1 MSGFRSE
8 SAVARSGAAS
18 RMFGVVAVVGVLCA
32 MTLYAY
38 ESGQWKSLPAQ
49 LQTNSSTTALVGE
62 PPQ

>member
-1 MSGFRSE
+1 
-8 SAVARSGAAS
+8 
-18 RMFGVVAVVGVLCA
+18 MFGVVAAIGVLCA

-38 ESGQWKSLPAQ
+38 ESGQWKSWPAQ